1 MDRARAKEL
10 LPIIQAFADGKNI
23 QYLDHSKRWSDC
35 ICDHVSFH
43 SDDTYRIKPEPEVI
57 YVNKFRYLDGVDRP
71 YTTQS
76 SARANAKGL
85 ISDYEYIGKKFIEA
99 IE

>member
-35 ICDHVSFH
+35 ICGHVSFYA
-43 SDDTYRIKPEPEVI
+43 DDTYRIKPEPEVI
-57 YVNKFRYLDGVDRP
+57 YVRIYSDGSGEFGNVSRSKEEFDTYSYYP
-71 YTTQS
+71 S
-76 SARANAKGL
+76 V
-85 ISDYEYIGKKFIEA
+85 IKKFIEV